1 MSPDFNKYKGFKIY
15 GKKTCT
21 EFNQELDAWAELV
34 RPAVMFSAMYLW
46 ILFFAVKK
54 KKKML
59 FLMETA
65 KKWSNFANFVLDI
78 PCLRKEHGIAIQ

>member
-1 MSPDFNKYKGFKIY
+1 MEKKLVQNLIRNWMLGQNWSDQQLCSQLCICGF
-15 GKKTCT
+15 
-21 EFNQELDAWAELV
+21 
-34 RPAVMFSAMYLW
+34 FSL
-46 ILFFAVKK
+46 LSKR